1 MIPHVRNFCL
11 RPTDSFDVSVLLLL
25 ALTGDVEL
33 NPGPS
38 WDSSKS
44 RCDDASQWGTRPAR
58 GENLIASD
66 KPSLLSPS
74 SGITIV
80 HLNIRSLLG
89 HFDQLTEFVRDH
101 SPDIVAISETWLDDS
116 VDDSVLAVPGYN
128 VHRADRHRHGGG
140 VAIYAAANLV
150 CNSKRDYCCGL
161 IGSKPRPSTLWQAL
175 KSALPRPTQNWSCYT
190 VRMQRNLPASS
201 TTILSLQHLLYLQP
215 LVN

>member
-1 MIPHVRNFCL
+1 MIPHVHNFCL
-11 RPTDSFDVSVLLLL
+11 RPADSFDVSMLLLL

-44 RCDDASQWGTRPAR
+44 QCDDASQWGTRPAR

-66 KPSLLSPS
+66 KSSLLSPS

-89 HFDQLTEFVRDH
+89 HFDQRTEFVHYH

-116 VDDSVLAVPGYN
+116 VDDSVLAMPGYN

-150 CNSKRDYCCGL
+150 CKAVP
-161 IGSKPRPSTLWQAL
+161 IGSDLPSSVESVPP
-175 KSALPRPTQNWSCYT
+175 KS
-190 VRMQRNLPASS
+190 
-201 TTILSLQHLLYLQP
+201 
-215 LVN
+215 